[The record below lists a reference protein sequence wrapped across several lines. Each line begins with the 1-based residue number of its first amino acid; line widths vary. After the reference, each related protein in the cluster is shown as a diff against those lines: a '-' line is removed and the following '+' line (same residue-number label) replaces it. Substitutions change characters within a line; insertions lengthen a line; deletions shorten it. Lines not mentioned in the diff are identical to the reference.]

1 MDMYTRAISNI
12 VFPIQERLKRH
23 KTVAYRRRLEASQ
36 WLDEAELKHL
46 QIDNLRRFL
55 IKVNETNS
63 FYKALFS
70 THGFSPREFSELS
83 DLQILPFLT
92 KEVIRK
98 NSTAMKSPLI
108 DELSRFNTGG
118 SSGSP
123 LIFFLGKE
131 RISHDVAAKW
141 RATRWW
147 GVDIGDREMV
157 VWGSPIELGA
167 QDRVRLLR
175 DKLFRSELLS
185 AFDLSEERM
194 GQFIRRIQRYAP
206 TMIFGYPSVISMLAE
221 YAKERRIDLSSLGVK
236 VVFVTSEKLYDHQ
249 RTIIEEQFCCPVANG
264 YGSRDAGFIAHECPS
279 GKLHICAEDILVEIV
294 NEKGEVVPAGEVGE
308 IVVTHTATTAF
319 PFIRYKTGDMGAIDT
334 EGCSCGR
341 GLPVLKEVLGRTTD
355 FVMASDGRLLHGL
368 SLIYVLRDLDGIEAF
383 KIIQNDRLNTRVN
396 IVKNSSYDE
405 NNDARIVKEF
415 RQRLGESVTVETHY
429 CQEIEAEKSG
439 KYRYVVSHAH

>member
-1 MDMYTRAISNI
+1 MDIYTRAISNI
-12 VFPIQERLKRH
+12 VFPLQEWLKRH
-23 KTVAYRRRLEASQ
+23 KTVACRRRLEVSQ
-36 WLDEAELKHL
+36 WLDEAELKQF
-46 QIDNLRRFL
+46 QIDNLKRFL
-55 IKVNETNS
+55 IQVNENNS
-63 FYKALFS
+63 FYRTLFS
-70 THGFSPREFSELS
+70 AFDFCPRDFSELS
-83 DLQILPFLT
+83 DLQVLPFLT
-92 KEVIRK
+92 KDVIRK
-98 NSTAMKSPLI
+98 NSTAMKSPSI

-118 SSGSP
+118 SSGAP
-123 LIFFLGKE
+123 LIFYLGKE

-167 QDRVRLLR
+167 QDRLRLLR
-175 DKLFRSELLS
+175 DKVFRSELLS
-185 AFDLSEERM
+185 AFDLSDERM
-194 GQFIRRIQRYAP
+194 GQFIRRIQRYMP
-206 TMIFGYPSVISMLAE
+206 TMIFGYPSVISMLAQ
-221 YAKERRIDLSSLGVK
+221 YAKERRIDLSDLGVK

-249 RTIIEEQFCCPVANG
+249 RAIIEEQFCCPVANG

-334 EGCSCGR
+334 EPCPCGR
-341 GLPVLKEVLGRTTD
+341 GLPVLKEVLGRATD
-355 FVMASDGRLLHGL
+355 FVMAADGRLLHGL

-383 KIIQNDRLNTRVN
+383 KIVQNDRMNTRVN
-396 IVKNSSYDE
+396 IVKSASFDE
-405 NNDARIVKEF
+405 ANDARIVREF
-415 RQRLGESVTVETHY
+415 RQRLGEKVTIETHY

>member
-46 QIDNLRRFL
+46 QIDNLRRFF